1 MATLKAGQVGIFN
14 GKIGTVVVSKW
25 KQLLV
30 GRGAPGKRTKPGT
43 ATQMDQ
49 QSRFALITNFIAI
62 IGNVIKIGYKDK
74 AVGNYSAHNMAV
86 RYHLANAVTGVFP
99 DYEIDYPKVVVSSP
113 STIRDIDAPLNPE
126 LVEGEGNS
134 LILNWE
140 VLDRGFEAEEK
151 AVRDTDMMAILAYDV
166 TNQRVYFFRNLAQRS
181 SLTHTFISRSI
192 FQNKVLAAY
201 VFFISADGK
210 TVSKSEYTGMIDFIV
225 G

>member
-1 MATLKAGQVGIFN
+1 MATLKTGQVGTFN
-14 GKIGTVVVSKW
+14 GKIGTVVISKW
-25 KQLLV
+25 KELLV
-30 GRGAPGKRTKPGT
+30 GRGAPGKRTKAGT

-49 QSRFALITNFIAI
+49 QSRFALVTKFIAI
-62 IGNVIKIGYKDK
+62 IGNVIKIGYKN
-74 AVGNYSAHNMAV
+74 AATGNHSPHNLAV
-86 RYHLANAVTGVFP
+86 RYHLANAVAGVYP
-99 DYEIDYPKVVVSSP
+99 DYEIDYTKVVVTSP
-113 STIRDIDAPLNPE
+113 PTLRQIDGPQNPE
-126 LVEGEGNS
+126 LVTDDENN

-140 VLDRGFEAEEK
+140 VTDTGETAEEK
-151 AVRDTDMMAILAYDV
+151 AVRGTDMMAILAYDV

-210 TVSKSEYTGMIDFIV
+210 TVSPSEHAGMIDFIV

>member
-30 GRGAPGKRTKPGT
+30 GRGAPGKRTKAGT

-49 QSRFALITNFIAI
+49 QARFALVTNFIAI
-62 IGNVIKIGYKDK
+62 IGNCIKIGYKDK
-74 AVGNYSAHNMAV
+74 AVGNYSPHNIAV
-86 RYHLANAVTGVFP
+86 RDHLANAVTGVYP
-99 DYEIDYPKVVVSSP
+99 NYEIDYPKVVVSSP
-113 STIRDIDAPLNPE
+113 PPLRPIDGPQNPE
-126 LVEGEGNS
+126 LVAGEGNS

-140 VLDRGFEAEEK
+140 EQDYVESAEEK
-151 AVRDTDMMAILAYDV
+151 AIRDTDMMAILAYDV
-166 TNQRVYFFRNLAQRS
+166 NNQRVYFFRNLAQRS

-192 FQNKVLAAY
+192 FQNRVYAAY

-210 TVSKSEYTGMIDFIV
+210 VVSKSEYAGMIDFIV